1 MLGSESSEALFER
14 ARELHRNQQWIEAA
28 QCYEAI
34 LASEPENH
42 KVLHLLGLLSHQA
55 GDAELALDLL
65 HKAIQ
70 LEPNES
76 AYYENFGSALQAL
89 NHYDVAIDA
98 YDVAI
103 SLNPHAFQ
111 ALSNRAHIHLQR
123 GDNALAVED
132 FQAAIVANPDS
143 IESYFQLGACL
154 EDLGKDHD
162 AINIYSAVIARAQS
176 SAFRDK
182 PEARDEML
190 LAAHINQ
197 ALCLSRLGE
206 ADRALETIQVAIV
219 IAPDHAL
226 ANTTLAHALRDL
238 ERHEEALNV
247 YEKACALHQHSAE
260 ALVHLGMAYRECFD
274 LDRAISYYDQ
284 ALLKRPDWNEA
295 IWNKCMALLL
305 KGDYEAGFALYESRW
320 QRPEFRNITAAA
332 QALSCKPL
340 LEAIHEL
347 KAHIYEPSK
356 LLAGKCLLI
365 YAEQGYGDTLQFSRF
380 ALTAK
385 ALGAKVYLHVP
396 ALLEGLMRELDPAI
410 EVSSSAASI
419 EHLQHHVDYHIAMM
433 SLPFALRL
441 NLDAIAK
448 HAHSYLKPSA
458 SAFERWQIELDKAF
472 ALKTQS
478 ANRAGPCPRVGIMW
492 RGSNAFPRN
501 FRRRSVVLERFLE
514 ALGHLPIQLVSL
526 QIDPTQHEL
535 SLMQEAGVISLHESV
550 SNFEDSAAIAKQLHA
565 VVTVDTSVA
574 HLCGG
579 LGVPTWVLV
588 PHRADWRWMFE
599 RQDSPWYPSVR
610 LLRRQQG
617 DDGRQVLDRARAS
630 ISAMLNTM

>member
-34 LASEPENH
+34 LAREPENH

-70 LEPNES
+70 LEPNEP

-89 NHYDVAIDA
+89 NHFDVAIDA

-123 GDNALAVED
+123 GDNTLAVED

-162 AINIYSAVIARAQS
+162 AVNVYKAVIERSAGE
-176 SAFRDK
+176 AFRDQ
-182 PEARDEML
+182 PQARNEMFV
-190 LAAHINQ
+190 AASINK
-197 ALCLSRLGE
+197 ALCLSRLGK
-206 ADRALETIQVAIV
+206 ASCALKAIQAALAIE
-219 IAPDHAL
+219 PDHPL

-238 ERHEEALNV
+238 EQHEEALKV
-247 YEKACALHQHSAE
+247 YEKACALHQQSAE

-274 LDRAISYYDQ
+274 LDRAIDYYDQ
-284 ALLKRPDWNEA
+284 ALLKRPHWNEA
-295 IWNKCMALLL
+295 IWNKSMALLL
-305 KGDYEAGFALYESRW
+305 KGDYQAGFALYESRW
-320 QRPEFRNITAAA
+320 DRPEFRNISAAT

-340 LEAIHEL
+340 LEARHEL
-347 KAHIYEPSK
+347 KDYVYEPSK
-356 LLAGKCLLI
+356 LLAGKHLLI

-385 ALGAKVYLHVP
+385 AYGAKVYMHVP
-396 ALLEGLMRELDPAI
+396 ALLESLMRQLDPAI
-410 EVSSSAASI
+410 EVHSST
-419 EHLQHHVDYHIAMM
+419 HVLQDLQHQVDYHVAMM
-433 SLPFALRL
+433 SLPFALG
-441 NLDAIAK
+441 LDEASIAK
-448 HAHSYLKPSA
+448 GPHHYLKPSA
-458 SAFERWQIELDKAF
+458 QALEHWHHALEKGLLDSVKQKAPHR
-472 ALKTQS
+472 T
-478 ANRAGPCPRVGIMW
+478 RVGIMW
-492 RGSNAFPRN
+492 RGSSAFARN
-501 FRRRSVVLERFLE
+501 FRRRSVVLERFVE
-514 ALGHLPIQLVSL
+514 ALSDLPIQLVSL
-526 QIDPTQHEL
+526 QIDPSHQEL
-535 SLMQEAGVISLHESV
+535 MVMQQAGVVSLHDSV
-550 SNFEDSAAIAKQLHA
+550 SSFEDTAALAMQLQA
-565 VVTVDTSVA
+565 VITVDTSVA

-599 RQDSPWYPSVR
+599 REDSPWYPSVR
-610 LLRRQQG
+610 LLRRAQG
-617 DDGRQVLDRARAS
+617 DDGRYVLERARKAVLS
-630 ISAMLNTM
+630 ELGSV